1 MKKIKEIV
9 NENEYVL
16 PKWMRI
22 TSDGRTLIQTN
33 KMAEWL
39 NVSQRQLQTWG
50 KAGAPREERGW
61 WDIKAMLIW
70 RGVASTQGESNG
82 LADKLNADVK
92 LKQLKA
98 QNEEL
103 KYKELT
109 GELIPLSFVEERVS
123 KVFAATR
130 ISFMGMGNRIMSKIF
145 TLYPELAVECKR
157 MIEIEVRETCK
168 EISETGLFQRPA
180 KKKMVGRP
188 RRRSK

>member
-33 KMAEWL
+33 MMAKWL
-39 NVSQRQLQTWG
+39 NVSPRQLQTWG

-61 WDIKAMLIW
+61 WDVQAMLLW
-70 RGVASTQGESNG
+70 RGVASTQSESNG
-82 LADKLNADVK
+82 LADKLDADIK
-92 LKQLKA
+92 LKQIKA

-103 KYKELT
+103 KYRELA
-109 GELIPLSFVEERVS
+109 GELIPLSLVEERVS
-123 KVFAATR
+123 KVFANMR
-130 ISFMGMGNRIMSKIF
+130 VSFMDMGNRIMGKIF

-157 MIEIEVRETCK
+157 MIEIEVRETLK
-168 EISETGLFQRPA
+168 DLSENGLFDRPT
-180 KKKMVGRP
+180 KKKVVGRP
-188 RRRSK
+188 KHRS